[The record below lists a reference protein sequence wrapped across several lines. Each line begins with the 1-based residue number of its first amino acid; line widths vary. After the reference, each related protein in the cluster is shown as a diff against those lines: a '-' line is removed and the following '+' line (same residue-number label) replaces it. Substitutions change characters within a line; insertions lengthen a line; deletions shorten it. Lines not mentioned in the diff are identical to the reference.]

1 MKTLNHNPLLTKMEN
16 PDARPESRRRE
27 RSKERSEG
35 PAYKDVSTKAVY
47 KEADLK
53 ADAGPAV
60 SMTVVGETVTFTQH
74 FHF

>member
-1 MKTLNHNPLLTKMEN
+1 MEN
-16 PDARPESRRRE
+16 VDNRQETSRRRDTS

-35 PAYKDVSTKAVY
+35 PAYKDVATKAVY

-53 ADAGPAV
+53 ESSGPAV